1 MRISYLPEIVSG
13 TGDTVFPISTSGVSK
28 KVRLSTL
35 NNFSGAGTISK
46 VQAGNNIKTSGSGI
60 TSTGTVNFYFP
71 GSIYVFPGSTIPD
84 GWLSCD
90 GQAVSRSLYA
100 DLFSVLGTYYGSG
113 DGRTT
118 FNLPDMRGR
127 SIAGVET
134 MGGVGSSLRLV
145 NSRPGNVNPLVIGS
159 TGGQEAYT
167 LSGQEV
173 GLQPHTHTHSLSTSW
188 GGDYEQG
195 NKCNGG
201 DGDTSGRWP
210 SGSTL
215 GSQLTLTWNYTF
227 TNNATSDLT
236 SASHPN
242 LPPLVFLK
250 WVIKY

>member
-35 NNFSGAGTISK
+35 NNFSGDGTISK

-60 TSTGTVNFYFP
+60 TSTGTVSFYFP
-71 GSIYVFPGSTIPD
+71 GSIYVFPGSTIPE

-90 GQAVSRSLYA
+90 GQAVSRSLYT

-188 GGDYEQG
+188 GGGYEQG

-210 SGSTL
+210 SGSSL